1 MTASATSDDRRRSS
15 GGSSIKSALT
25 AVGRRFSLQK
35 RDSVS
40 SDRRRSSASDT
51 VSSPRIGTVVEQEGG
66 DEQPS
71 PDQPR
76 TSLPAVPPSPS
87 TNSEV
92 SSWAQPVQKLN
103 SQSPASE
110 LPQTWAEWNAAYA
123 KGLIDFNDPPPP
135 PQTLGDSR
143 GSFVASGLY
152 KAPTPLN
159 EKERQRAI
167 DAIAVLNKQD
177 TRTRRPLGQAPH
189 HKPNQNG
196 STTSSSDAQSST
208 SSSSSSSGSSI
219 STAASSVKSANGADK
234 ENQLPGNPED
244 MLNHPALAKLAQQAR
259 EHFGT
264 KGSTVSIMDDDLQ
277 RFFVDT
283 AFGDAI
289 CSHTQLKASATGE
302 KDPLVVL
309 DISKDWRFKD
319 NSFGEYTGGFY
330 AAAPIMLPAPMG
342 DDVGSY
348 PGGIFCVIDEKPRTK
363 FSDEDRKFL
372 EDLAS
377 SASAE
382 IIKWN
387 KEQEDKKRTSLKRKR
402 EEFRRNKLVKNA
414 SQKSSLE
421 MIEEQSTPPQTPQL
435 VDLSH
440 GFKQL
445 GDSLDDNEVLGSGA
459 SSPAVVDDER
469 RDSAPDSVSE
479 AGSQELGVT
488 EVTPTFPRRRKG
500 RGGVH
505 ATPQRLP
512 SEIKSVLDLSTQ
524 LVGESLDLDFCYVIA
539 VDLPL
544 SGGSARTMSE
554 RPIRLL
560 SGHNIPMPAPLFD
573 IDLHLEALTSQH
585 NAILYNNPSFQ
596 GEDGEFSTGLL
607 VKVATLDSTGYI
619 LGCFSENG
627 RRVLSDTDYGFC
639 RSFARDIASWV
650 RKLQT

>member
-1 MTASATSDDRRRSS
+1 MTITASEGKQPRPEVERRSS
-15 GGSSIKSALT
+15 GGSIKSALS
-25 AVGRRFSLQK
+25 AVGRRLSLQK

-40 SDRRRSSASDT
+40 SDTRRRSSAATADSSSNP
-51 VSSPRIGTVVEQEGG
+51 VSPRIDVHALQQLE
-66 DEQPS
+66 P
-71 PDQPR
+71 
-76 TSLPAVPPSPS
+76 VPPSPS
-87 TNSEV
+87 TSTSDV
-92 SSWAQPVQKLN
+92 SSWATPVQKLN

-135 PQTLGDSR
+135 PQTLGEAK
-143 GSFVASGLY
+143 GSFVPSGLY

-167 DAIAVLNKQD
+167 DAIALLHKPD
-177 TRTRRPLGQAPH
+177 TRKRRPSGEAPDY
-189 HKPNQNG
+189 KPFK
-196 STTSSSDAQSST
+196 TVASDAA
-208 SSSSSSSGSSI
+208 SSSSSSASSSAASTAPSSVGSSP
-219 STAASSVKSANGADK
+219 STSPDGRNDK
-234 ENQLPGNPED
+234 ENRPPFED
-244 MLNHPALAKLAQQAR
+244 MLNHPALTKLAQQAR
-259 EHFGT
+259 DHFKT
-264 KGSTVSIMDDDLQ
+264 KGSTVSIMDHDLQ

-283 AFGDAI
+283 AFGGKPDVPRKDAI

-309 DISKDWRFKD
+309 DISKDWRFKT
-319 NSFGEYTGGFY
+319 NSFGEYNSGFY
-330 AAAPIMLPAPMG
+330 AAAPIMLPAPLG

-348 PGGIFCVIDEKPRTK
+348 PGGIFCVIDEKPRTQ
-363 FSDEDRKFL
+363 FSDEDRKYL
-372 EDLAS
+372 EDLAA
-377 SASAE
+377 SASE
-382 IIKWN
+382 EFIKWN
-387 KEQEDKKRTSLKRKR
+387 RNQEDKKRRELKRKR
-402 EEFRRNKLVKNA
+402 EAFRRNKLVKNA

-421 MIEEQSTPPQTPQL
+421 SIEEQSTPPHSPQL
-435 VDLSH
+435 VSLED

-445 GDSLDDNEVLGSGA
+445 GESADGDDGLGSADG
-459 SSPAVVDDER
+459 SSVSDER

-512 SEIKSVLDLSTQ
+512 PEVKSVLDLSTQ

-539 VDLPL
+539 VDLPT
-544 SGGSARTMSE
+544 SGASPRTMSE

-560 SGHNIPMPAPLFD
+560 SAHNMPMPQPLFD
-573 IDLHLEALTSQH
+573 IDLHLEALTSRH
-585 NAILYNNPSFQ
+585 MAILYSNPEFK
-596 GEDGEFSTGLL
+596 GDDGEFSTGLL
-607 VKVATLDSTGYI
+607 IKVATIDSTGYI

-639 RSFARDIASWV
+639 RSFAGDIASWV
-650 RKLQT
+650 RKL